1 MNLDS
6 LKKSLKAHEGVK
18 ASLYKDTEG
27 HTTGGCGHN
36 FDQPLPDK
44 LIELILDF
52 DIQVAI
58 EELDRAFPSWRT
70 HSNARQN
77 VLIELMFNLGAPR
90 LGQFIRFWYALEQK
104 NYSVAAQEL
113 LLSRWAIQVGKR
125 AVTLANRFREDS
137 LDEGHPGV

>member
-27 HTTGGCGHN
+27 HVTGGCGHN

-52 DIQVAI
+52 DVQVAI

-70 HSNARQN
+70 HSSARQN

-90 LGQFIRFWYALEQK
+90 LGQFIRFWYALEQR

-113 LLSRWAIQVGKR
+113 LQSKWATQVKGR
-125 AVTLANRFREDS
+125 AETLATRLKDDVLS
-137 LDEGHPGV
+137 

>member
-18 ASLYKDTEG
+18 SSLYKDTEG
-27 HTTGGCGHN
+27 HITGGCGHN

-52 DIQVAI
+52 DVQVAI

-70 HSNARQN
+70 HSSARQN

-90 LGQFIRFWYALEQK
+90 LGQFIRFWYALEQR
-104 NYSVAAQEL
+104 NYPVAAQEL
-113 LLSRWAIQVGKR
+113 LSSKWATQVKGR
-125 AVTLANRFREDS
+125 AETLAKRILED
-137 LDEGHPGV
+137 LHE

>member
-27 HTTGGCGHN
+27 HITGGCGHN

-52 DIQVAI
+52 DVQVAI

-70 HSNARQN
+70 HSSARQN

-90 LGQFIRFWYALEQK
+90 LGQFIRFWYAMEQK

-113 LLSRWAIQVGKR
+113 LSSKWATQVKGR
-125 AVTLANRFREDS
+125 AETLAKRLREDFH
-137 LDEGHPGV
+137 E

>member
-27 HTTGGCGHN
+27 HITGGCGHN

-52 DIQVAI
+52 DVQVAI

-70 HSNARQN
+70 HSSARQN

-90 LGQFIRFWYALEQK
+90 LGQFIRFWYAMEQR
-104 NYSVAAQEL
+104 NYPVAAQEL
-113 LLSRWAIQVGKR
+113 LSSKWAAQVKGR
-125 AVTLANRFREDS
+125 AETLAKRLKED
-137 LDEGHPGV
+137 LHE

>member
-27 HTTGGCGHN
+27 HITGGCGHN

-52 DIQVAI
+52 DVQVAI

-70 HSNARQN
+70 HSSARQN

-90 LGQFIRFWYALEQK
+90 LGQFIRFWYALEQR
-104 NYSVAAQEL
+104 NYPVAAQEL
-113 LLSRWAIQVGKR
+113 LQSKWATQVKGR
-125 AVTLANRFREDS
+125 AETLAKRLLED
-137 LDEGHPGV
+137 LEA

>member
-27 HTTGGCGHN
+27 HITGGCGHN

-44 LIELILDF
+44 LIDLILDF
-52 DIQVAI
+52 DVQVAI

-70 HSNARQN
+70 HSSARQN

-90 LGQFIRFWYALEQK
+90 LGQFIRFWYALEQR
-104 NYSVAAQEL
+104 NYPVAAQEL
-113 LLSRWAIQVGKR
+113 LSSKWATQVKGR
-125 AVTLANRFREDS
+125 AETLAKRLRED
-137 LDEGHPGV
+137 LHE